1 MVCGVYCVLCVVYDR
16 EKLKGLVVIDNFRY
30 NGSDFCGMGANF
42 EYCYPSDW
50 RSVKKI
56 GDSIL

>member
-1 MVCGVYCVLCVVYDR
+1 MCLCVVCVVYDR